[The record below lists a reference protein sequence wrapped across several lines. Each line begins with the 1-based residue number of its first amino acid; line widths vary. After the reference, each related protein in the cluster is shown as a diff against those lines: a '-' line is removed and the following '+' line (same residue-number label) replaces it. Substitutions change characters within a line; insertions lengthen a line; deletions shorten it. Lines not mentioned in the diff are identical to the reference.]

1 MFNVAVLKMKDILKY
16 LVGIVITIL
25 LVIFV
30 SKGLKKDGKE
40 KDNIIIRKLET
51 GINLFADNSM
61 LFALDEA
68 MPVVAN
74 VNEEY
79 KNIAEEDVEN
89 KESKNI
95 LKAMLGMQISSI
107 KEIENMENNE
117 IKKEENEKENNQT
130 EKNQEEQKIESAG
143 TPTEVITPNPISDG
157 SNTKIRKCKNKK

>member
-89 KESKNI
+89 K
-95 LKAMLGMQISSI
+95 KAKIS
-107 KEIENMENNE
+107 
-117 IKKEENEKENNQT
+117 
-130 EKNQEEQKIESAG
+130 
-143 TPTEVITPNPISDG
+143 
-157 SNTKIRKCKNKK
+157 

>member
-74 VNEEY
+74 
-79 KNIAEEDVEN
+79 
-89 KESKNI
+89 S
-95 LKAMLGMQISSI
+95 
-107 KEIENMENNE
+107 
-117 IKKEENEKENNQT
+117 
-130 EKNQEEQKIESAG
+130 
-143 TPTEVITPNPISDG
+143 
-157 SNTKIRKCKNKK
+157 